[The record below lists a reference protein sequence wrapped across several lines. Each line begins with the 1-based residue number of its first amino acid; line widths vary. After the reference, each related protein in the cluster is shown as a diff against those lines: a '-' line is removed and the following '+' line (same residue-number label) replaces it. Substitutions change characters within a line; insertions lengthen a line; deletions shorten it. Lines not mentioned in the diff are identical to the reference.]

1 MKELDKLNLS
11 DNTIKSMIEL
21 VPEIKEMS
29 SEEINNKEKLLQ
41 EVGCSNNIIRNIISS
56 NPLYLGLADSDVKEL
71 FDYLKECGFSSLN
84 ILFDSNP
91 YILNLEPFEIRD
103 YINRRKDKG
112 EDISDIVDD
121 LESNP
126 LLFNEM

>member
-29 SEEINNKEKLLQ
+29 NEELISKKSLLQ
-41 EVGCSNNIIRNIISS
+41 EVGCSDTEIRNIISS
-56 NPLYLGLADSDVKEL
+56 NPLYLRLADRDVKEL
-71 FDYLKECGFSSLN
+71 FNYLKECGFSSLN

-103 YINRRKDKG
+103 YINKRKDKG